1 MSDEFANGTENALF
15 WQSSRAL
22 LKSRTTLCSVLSIHH
37 LMLLI
42 FCTIVDVVS
51 AVVIFEYICKPLAPR
66 VATPCLHSDLI
77 TYFIIS
83 FLQVVRRNASS
94 SLYSVMSPFG
104 LHWYFWYEDP

>member
-42 FCTIVDVVS
+42 LCAIVDVVVVF
-51 AVVIFEYICKPLAPR
+51 AVVISETQLPR
-66 VATPCLHSDLI
+66 PV
-77 TYFIIS
+77 
-83 FLQVVRRNASS
+83 
-94 SLYSVMSPFG
+94 
-104 LHWYFWYEDP
+104 